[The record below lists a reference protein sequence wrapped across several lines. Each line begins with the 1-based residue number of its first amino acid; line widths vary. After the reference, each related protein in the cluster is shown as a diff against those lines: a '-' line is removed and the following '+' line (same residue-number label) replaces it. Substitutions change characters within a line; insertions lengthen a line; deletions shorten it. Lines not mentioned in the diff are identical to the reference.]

1 MIKPIGGALWQWDTG
16 RSVEISARPGCTV
29 DEVHFYNGT
38 TENALVGVLHD
49 DGEKI
54 TAQIPNL
61 FLQSANNLVV
71 YSIMVDDD
79 GEQTTESL
87 TVCVNKKPKPDD
99 YVYTETEVLTWK
111 ALDDRIKAIE
121 EGGIP
126 GGGECNIPRIET
138 AVNGQPKINLR
149 DLESGSYIL
158 YGYFEPY
165 ADSHISISADNSLIS
180 VIRKDAGS
188 HIICLDPL
196 NAKVVFFEVLVD
208 TTQES
213 GFAYTKKVISLLD
226 VYDIMNS
233 GESACNVP
241 RFESS
246 EATETG
252 IRNLRELDSG
262 VYILDGYWNAYPGA
276 DTYMPFDNRFV
287 TVEKQTAGSQL
298 FVYETLNAK
307 VIFHE
312 ILVDETTEDGFT
324 HTRTTIDLLSL
335 HNTVTE
341 LSDCKIQLF
350 GNETHNGSFV
360 DLNGIISA
368 PIVGSIDGN
377 VVTLS
382 GDLAKGTYEV
392 KYMLADGTAVNIG
405 TVEVV

>member
-1 MIKPIGGALWQWDTG
+1 MHKGISVSSGIHNSEVIVEQYADVLEQWKQTIG
-16 RSVEISARPGCTV
+16 
-29 DEVHFYNGT
+29 N
-38 TENALVGVLHD
+38 
-49 DGEKI
+49 
-54 TAQIPNL
+54 
-61 FLQSANNLVV
+61 
-71 YSIMVDDD
+71 
-79 GEQTTESL
+79 
-87 TVCVNKKPKPDD
+87 
-99 YVYTETEVLTWK
+99 
-111 ALDDRIKAIE
+111 
-121 EGGIP
+121 

-138 AVNGQPKINLR
+138 AVNGKPKINLR

-158 YGYFEPY
+158 YGYFEPH

-246 EATETG
+246 EDTETG

-262 VYILDGYWNAYPGA
+262 VYILNGYWNAYPGA
-276 DTYMPFDNRFV
+276 DTYMPFDNRLV
-287 TVEKQTAGSQL
+287 TVENQTAGSQL

-324 HTRTTIDLLSL
+324 HTMTTIPMLDVDGLIDKVGTLEGRLSASGVNL
-335 HNTVTE
+335 TDQETGAEYRIFVSGGKLKMESKETE
-341 LSDCKIQLF
+341 SE
-350 GNETHNGSFV
+350 G
-360 DLNGIISA
+360 
-368 PIVGSIDGN
+368 
-377 VVTLS
+377 
-382 GDLAKGTYEV
+382 
-392 KYMLADGTAVNIG
+392 
-405 TVEVV
+405 